1 MQIKRLR
8 NTHFGTKKISRVVT
22 GWALY
27 EPGKGWVAF
36 SADRDEF
43 GILVPYIP
51 CGGKRALQSILDAGG
66 FCSFEGME
74 YVQELP
80 DPERGNRWQ
89 AEIINTTSR
98 TTRTSKTTMGIVL

>member
-66 FCSFEGME
+66 FAALRVWSTCRSWRRK
-74 YVQELP
+74 LP
-80 DPERGNRWQ
+80 DPERG
-89 AEIINTTSR
+89 
-98 TTRTSKTTMGIVL
+98 KK